1 MSNTRIS
8 VPFIKNKTIAVSKLY
23 HVSLQLVGFSVLRS
37 KIGWGTGG
45 GVKMKG
51 KKQDSKN
58 VKGDLLANGWGT
70 LQSGVAL
77 HLNRGSF
84 LTVGKMGSLRNGKQ
98 FSTVYNLV
106 NQRNVNKMFT
116 TKEEL

>member
-1 MSNTRIS
+1 M
-8 VPFIKNKTIAVSKLY
+8 
-23 HVSLQLVGFSVLRS
+23 GE
-37 KIGWGTGG
+37 GG

-51 KKQDSKN
+51 KKQDSEN
-58 VKGDLLANGWGT
+58 AKGALLANGWGT
-70 LQSGVAL
+70 LESGVAL

-84 LTVGKMGSLRNGKQ
+84 LKVGKMGPLTNGKQ

-106 NQRNVNKMFT
+106 NQRNVNKMFN